1 MRAVPR
7 RCRGLAPA
15 ARVARKPSSRVA
27 VVNLE
32 LGANS
37 FLAIRGSGAGLTW
50 AKGQALTRVDPKTW
64 VWSTEASIHQIEFQL
79 LLNDEV
85 WERGDTHILEPGNS
99 IELTPDFEW
108 PEIPR
113 TSLPEIVSRLDCR
126 SR

>member
-15 ARVARKPSSRVA
+15 ARVAQKPSSRVA

-32 LGANS
+32 LGADS

-50 AKGQALTRVDPKTW
+50 AKGQTMTRVDPKTW
-64 VWSTEASIHQIEFQL
+64 VWSTEASIHKIEFQL

-85 WERGDTHILEPGNS
+85 WERGDAHILEPGNS

-113 TSLPEIVSRLDCR
+113 TTLPEVVSRFIPPTF
-126 SR
+126 